1 LVHIDVAEGQTVA
14 IGQSIAQIE
23 IAEVEDFSSVAAPA
37 DDPSQLIARASATE
51 AVLVTPA
58 VRGLAEERGVDVSA
72 ITGTGG
78 GGRITRGD
86 VLGHAEAARHSAHKH
101 AAEPAPKDR
110 VGPGEELIRVSAV
123 RRQIA
128 ENLVRSVTNIP
139 HAWGLREVDMTALV
153 RYREEQKVQFHQKYG
168 IALSYLPFVIQVV
181 CDALKANPLLN
192 STWRDDGI
200 LVKHFI
206 NLGIAIAL
214 PDAVIV
220 PVIKGAD
227 QMGLVDLARA
237 VNDLTVRAR
246 DKKLTHADVADGT
259 FTLNNVGAIGSF
271 ASMSIINYPQAAILT
286 TQTIVRRP
294 VGRNDEIVLRD
305 MMNLTLSFD
314 HRIVDGI
321 QSSKF
326 LSAVQSSLESW
337 RPEMIRH

>member
-1 LVHIDVAEGQTVA
+1 
-14 IGQSIAQIE
+14 
-23 IAEVEDFSSVAAPA
+23 
-37 DDPSQLIARASATE
+37 
-51 AVLVTPA
+51 
-58 VRGLAEERGVDVSA
+58 
-72 ITGTGG
+72 
-78 GGRITRGD
+78 
-86 VLGHAEAARHSAHKH
+86 
-101 AAEPAPKDR
+101 
-110 VGPGEELIRVSAV
+110 
-123 RRQIA
+123 
-128 ENLVRSVTNIP
+128 
-139 HAWGLREVDMTALV
+139 MTALV

-246 DKKLTHADVADGT
+246 DKKLTH
-259 FTLNNVGAIGSF
+259 VGAIGSF